1 MTSDIARQLAV
12 SQEYLDDWLRRIRTE
27 EIELSY
33 TDILRMI
40 PSSPLWYPLLQEN
53 REANRRLL
61 NHLLAAENVFSLP
74 MDQARKWAFGMRH
87 IMEHLPDNSW
97 QQQNQYRWRI
107 ECAWN
112 VWTYGPL
119 TNIKPP
125 PEALILATSAML
137 ETFTNPLTLDFF
149 PFPQHLLDVIFT
161 EALMQKS
168 PYRVDPEAYI
178 GAQKMYTWIYNL
190 WTESHPTLEWPAFE
204 QMIAS
209 SQALGVSASEW
220 MECTSQKPSVQLTP
234 MDLSCTF

>member
-27 EIELSY
+27 EIEVSY

-112 VWTYGPL
+112 VWTHGSL
-119 TNIKPP
+119 EEILPP
-125 PEALILATSAML
+125 QALISVTSNML

-149 PFPQHLLDVIFT
+149 PFPQNLVDVIFT
-161 EALMQKS
+161 KALREKS
-168 PYRVDPEAYI
+168 PYRVDPTTYT
-178 GAQKMYTWIYNL
+178 GNQKMYALVYNL
-190 WTESHPTLEWPAFE
+190 WTQSHPTLDWPSFE
-204 QMIAS
+204 NMVAS
-209 SQALGVSASEW
+209 SQALGVCATEW
-220 MECTSQKPSVQLTP
+220 MECMVKKPSVQIMP
-234 MDLSCTF
+234 MDLSSTW